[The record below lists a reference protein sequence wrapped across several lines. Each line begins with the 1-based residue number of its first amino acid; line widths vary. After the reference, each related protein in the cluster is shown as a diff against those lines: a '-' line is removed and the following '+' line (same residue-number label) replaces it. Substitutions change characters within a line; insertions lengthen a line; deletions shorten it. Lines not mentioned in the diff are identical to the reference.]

1 MLKEPLESVAVF
13 VERRQR
19 LVEVLCLPALG
30 HFGVDAAQ
38 VSEGHVKDDFA
49 GAAALQQEKVQKTKG
64 LLLR

>member
-1 MLKEPLESVAVF
+1 MFELDAWLSNVLKEPLESVAVF

-38 VSEGHVKDDFA
+38 VS
-49 GAAALQQEKVQKTKG
+49 
-64 LLLR
+64 